1 MGQHPVDASSP
12 ADSSGEAAEVLLLR
26 LWTAAEIFMER
37 LSATDAPQ
45 RLAVLQRAAAKFAAV
60 SASLNVSGTKSAAAL
75 SAASAAFADQLQ
87 QPLTADLL
95 DTRNQLLT
103 FVSASS
109 ALSSLVSA
117 DPILSD
123 VLLPALTA
131 LGATSGDS
139 AAPGDIATV
148 WRGAHTKARRW
159 QAARAAATFSARLHA
174 VQEDAATAVQARV
187 DSPLQLAHWR
197 HTQPQVTIRIA
208 VSAARSRICDCS
220 VNCTN

>member
-1 MGQHPVDASSP
+1 MGQHLADASSP
-12 ADSSGEAAEVLLLR
+12 AGSNGEAAEEMLRR

-45 RLAVLQRAAAKFAAV
+45 RLAILQRAASKFAAV
-60 SASLNVSGTKSAAAL
+60 SASLNGSGSKSAAAL
-75 SAASAAFADQLQ
+75 SAASAAFAEQLQ
-87 QPLTADLL
+87 QPLTAELL
-95 DTRNQLLT
+95 VTRDQLLT
-103 FVSASS
+103 LVSASS
-109 ALSSLVSA
+109 ALSSLVPA

-131 LGATSGDS
+131 LGATSSDS

-148 WRGAHTKARRW
+148 WRGAHTTAHRW
-159 QAARAAATFSARLHA
+159 QAARAAAAFGARLHA

-197 HTQPQVTIRIA
+197 HTQPQVSIRKA
-208 VSAARSRICDCS
+208 DSAARSTIQNLRRS
-220 VNCTN
+220 LN